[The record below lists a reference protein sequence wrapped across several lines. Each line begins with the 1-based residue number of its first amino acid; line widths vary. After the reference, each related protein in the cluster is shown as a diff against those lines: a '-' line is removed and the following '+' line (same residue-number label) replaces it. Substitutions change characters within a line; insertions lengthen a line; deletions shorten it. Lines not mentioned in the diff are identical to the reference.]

1 MADIIGDG
9 MTAVVWML
17 TCASTSGPTSAE
29 ITAGVQLHTY
39 ITPDGLDI
47 QVTTDE
53 VDTSALSSTQNTKV
67 PGRRNDSITLTMKD
81 QGRAAAPWSTFA
93 TRPAGWLVVRR
104 GVTASTAFTTA
115 SKINVYPAQA
125 GDRQDVPSAPNE
137 VLKFQV
143 PLFVTGPVL
152 DTISPIS

>member
-9 MTAVVWML
+9 MTSVVWML
-17 TCASTSGPTSAE
+17 TCSTPSAPTSAE
-29 ITAGVQLHTY
+29 INAGVQLQTY

-53 VDTSALSSTQNTKV
+53 VDTSALSSTQTTMV
-67 PGRRNDSITLTMKD
+67 PGRRSDSITLTMKD

-93 TRPAGWLVVRR
+93 SRPSGYLVVRR
-104 GVTASTAFTTA
+104 GTASTVTYSTA
-115 SKINVYPAQA
+115 SKLTLYPVTA

-143 PLFVTGPVL
+143 PLFVTGVVQ
-152 DTISPIS
+152 DTISPAS